1 MADSEAA
8 MITAKVHEC
17 KRKAHELR
25 NEAHTLTARA
35 AIKGGPPLG
44 NGNKVQGLI
53 AEARSLEREVD
64 DLLSELTTPL
74 ASRSAPMGREF

>member
-8 MITAKVHEC
+8 MIMAKVHEC

-35 AIKGGPPLG
+35 AIKGGPLVG
-44 NGNKVQGLI
+44 SQVQDLL
-53 AEARSLEREVD
+53 AEARNLEREAD
-64 DLLSELTTPL
+64 DLLSELTAPL
-74 ASRSAPMGREF
+74 ASRGAPIGREI